1 MPFSFRR
8 LPRSWYVRLLPIVF
22 AACYLSTADQPG
34 NPVDG
39 WSWACGLTAAALT
52 VVGQRMPTVA
62 VCALALL
69 LVATDR
75 VGTHADVVVL
85 LATMIS
91 LVDLALNRRG
101 WRFAAGATSAAAGM
115 FVTFVD
121 VPFGRLPLPFYP
133 IIAAVIGCL
142 VGAPVLLGLRL
153 GAARRTA
160 AEAAERAVESERRRV
175 AETAAAR
182 AVERAAIA
190 RELHDIVVHHVAS
203 IVLRVGVARHLGSGE
218 SADTKA
224 VFDDVHATGTAV
236 LEDLRRLVAVLREPT
251 AAGDDPP
258 APVLDAA
265 DLPDALDQAVNRI
278 RQAGLP
284 VTVVADSAMSQLDAV
299 RGLAVLRVVQE
310 GLINVLKH
318 AGPDATAAL
327 RVVASPSGEVCVE
340 ITDDG
345 GPRKAAPV
353 RGGGHGL
360 MGLRE
365 RVTLL
370 GGHLEAG
377 PGPTGWRIRAVLPAG
392 ADAGARSAVV
402 A

>member
-1 MPFSFRR
+1 M
-8 LPRSWYVRLLPIVF
+8 
-22 AACYLSTADQPG
+22 ADQPG

-39 WSWACGLTAAALT
+39 WSWAVGLTAAALT
-52 VVGQRMPTVA
+52 VLGQRTPTVA
-62 VCALALL
+62 VCGLAVL
-69 LVATDR
+69 LVITDR
-75 VGTHADVVVL
+75 IGTHADVVVL

-91 LVDLALNRRG
+91 LVDLALVRRG
-101 WRFAAGATSAAAGM
+101 WRFTAGAISAATAM

-121 VPFGRLPLPFYP
+121 VPFAQLPLPFYP

-153 GAARRTA
+153 GAARQTA
-160 AEAAERAVESERRRV
+160 AEATERAVESERQRE
-175 AETAAAR
+175 AEMAAAR
-182 AVERAAIA
+182 AIERAAIA

-203 IVLRVGVARHLGSGE
+203 IVLRVGVARHLGSGGD
-218 SADTKA
+218 ADTKA

-251 AAGDDPP
+251 TAGDDPP
-258 APVLDAA
+258 APVLDPA

-278 RQAGLP
+278 RQSGLP
-284 VTVVADSAMSQLDAV
+284 VTVIVDSAMSQLDAV

-318 AGPDATAAL
+318 AGPEATATL
-327 RVVASPSGEVCVE
+327 RVVASTSGEVCVE

-345 GPRKAAPV
+345 GPTKMAPV

-370 GGHLEAG
+370 GGHLETG
-377 PGPTGWRIRAVLPAG
+377 PVPTGWQIRAILPAG
-392 ADAGARSAVV
+392 ADAGARPTV
-402 A
+402 AT